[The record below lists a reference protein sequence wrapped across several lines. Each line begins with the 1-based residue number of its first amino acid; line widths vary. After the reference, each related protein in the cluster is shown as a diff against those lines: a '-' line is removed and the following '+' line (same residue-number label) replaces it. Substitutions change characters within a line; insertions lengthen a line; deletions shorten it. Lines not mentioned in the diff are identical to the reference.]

1 MQGYG
6 NKAGND
12 GEFTNKPISFVL
24 FSILNHTKEEDSDG
38 NNESIS
44 DDKMSD
50 IKDGLYVFYR
60 ATTAMSL
67 KEIFPQCKQFA
78 DLFFTTSGMGI

>member
-12 GEFTNKPISFVL
+12 GEFMNKPILFVL

-38 NNESIS
+38 DDESIS
-44 DDKMSD
+44 DNKITS

-60 ATTAMSL
+60 ATTTRDYVGTYGSV
-67 KEIFPQCKQFA
+67 
-78 DLFFTTSGMGI
+78 